1 MDTRIADSLHRQ
13 MKGFELLKSLLEEE
27 FDLLRGKNSQLVTQI
42 EFSIQELMHQLM
54 IERSLLVKKLQGK
67 RLRQYI
73 AAFPDTP
80 QAHED
85 AALLDAL
92 IDVIDRLEQDCAR
105 LAENNKV
112 LVLALMDQSQALV
125 DYLYKQVVPKEKG
138 AYSPHGKYASRRPE
152 AALIKGKF

>member
-1 MDTRIADSLHRQ
+1 VLPASADRREPEVADTI
-13 MKGFELLKSLLEEE
+13 
-27 FDLLRGKNSQLVTQI
+27 
-42 EFSIQELMHQLM
+42 
-54 IERSLLVKKLQGK
+54 
-67 RLRQYI
+67 
-73 AAFPDTP
+73 
-80 QAHED
+80 D
-85 AALLDAL
+85 ALDAL
-92 IDVIDRLEQDCAR
+92 IDVIDRFEQDCAR